1 MEKMH
6 YAQKTEGQTTICFNV
21 SLPHPLF
28 LAYRSPALARLSK
41 GLKLPGFRPGHIP
54 EKALL
59 ENIGKDTLLSE
70 MAEMAVTNCYAQIL
84 KETKCMAIGRPEVKV
99 TELSLEKPFVFS
111 ITTEFIPEI
120 KLPDYKKIAK
130 DEYSGPKEAV
140 SVETK
145 EVEDV
150 IRQLGHQV
158 LHKENPSTSSGFSS
172 SPSRTKEGNFH
183 NHENTEIV
191 LDDALAGQISPFKTM
206 AELKSHIEKNILA
219 EKERRAQEVKRISL
233 IKKIAKEADITVP
246 ETIIDQDLMFT
257 RQKLEQ
263 EVKSRGLTWED
274 FLKKEGKTEEELRKI
289 WRPQA
294 LEEAKISLVLSEI
307 ARLESLEAPGEEVK
321 KEAEKLVQYYGQDIS
336 PERAQSYVREAMTNR
351 LVHLFLENQ

>member
-6 YAQKTEGQTTICFNV
+6 YTQKTEGQTTVCFNV

-28 LAYRSPALARLSK
+28 AAYRSPALARLSK

-59 ENIGKDTLLSE
+59 EKIGIEALLSE

-99 TELSLEKPFVFS
+99 TELSLEKPLVFS

-140 SVETK
+140 LVETK

-158 LHKENPSTSSGFSS
+158 LHKENTP
-172 SPSRTKEGNFH
+172 H
-183 NHENTEIV
+183 NHANPEIV

-274 FLKKEGKTEEELRKI
+274 FLKKEGKTEEELRGL
-289 WRPQA
+289 WRPHA
-294 LEEAKISLVLSEI
+294 LEEARISLVLSEI
-307 ARLESLEAPGEEVK
+307 ARLESLEAPSEEVK

-336 PERAQSYVREAMTNR
+336 PERAQSYVKEAMTNR
-351 LVHLFLENQ
+351 LVHLFLENQK